1 MSTSRHETNRRSVGH
16 DVEMRIERFKNYTI
30 IALINFTTF
39 IAFAGPLWICIRVV
53 PSTTFTPPTVSTP
66 FTLPFTL
73 PFNFSSLMPFALR
86 WICIIT
92 LYLGCIQKNWL
103 FFNTIAMAGTHYI
116 LELEGNKRPQ
126 NQDLGVRTNDFE
138 DWILANFCVIAGLS
152 TIGFVVRYWY
162 QVIALT
168 LQSFFYWTC
177 TMSGLWLLLCLLKRA
192 MSYYRKVKGLKHED
206 AWGVLISV
214 NVLRFYNRFE
224 GCHADGVPG
233 LLLDAGRVPF
243 ELLKFLVN
251 SIGFKLGSGSLFDR
265 LPGDWKAARRSCR
278 SWKEVADFFAGF
290 AGLAGEEE
298 DRTEEDTRDPNNQEE
313 PSFPPSAYE
322 WEPNPVIHAH
332 LRSEHPQSTDSD
344 SFVVESTPLESR
356 RMDIAG
362 EREEFSSH
370 TADNFDNKGATKF
383 NEKSPFASKHTGPT
397 TMSPNLSS
405 FPCPQC
411 TYVAKKRFEL
421 RCAITILP
429 MSILANF

>member
-1 MSTSRHETNRRSVGH
+1 
-16 DVEMRIERFKNYTI
+16 
-30 IALINFTTF
+30 
-39 IAFAGPLWICIRVV
+39 
-53 PSTTFTPPTVSTP
+53 
-66 FTLPFTL
+66 
-73 PFNFSSLMPFALR
+73 
-86 WICIIT
+86 
-92 LYLGCIQKNWL
+92 
-103 FFNTIAMAGTHYI
+103 MAGTHYI

-251 SIGFKLGSGSLFDR
+251 SIGFKLGSGSLF
-265 LPGDWKAARRSCR
+265 GKS
-278 SWKEVADFFAGF
+278 VAQ
-290 AGLAGEEE
+290 L
-298 DRTEEDTRDPNNQEE
+298 
-313 PSFPPSAYE
+313 
-322 WEPNPVIHAH
+322 V
-332 LRSEHPQSTDSD
+332 
-344 SFVVESTPLESR
+344 
-356 RMDIAG
+356 
-362 EREEFSSH
+362 SSSIL
-370 TADNFDNKGATKF
+370 TLGR
-383 NEKSPFASKHTGPT
+383 PT
-397 TMSPNLSS
+397 T
-405 FPCPQC
+405 
-411 TYVAKKRFEL
+411 R
-421 RCAITILP
+421 
-429 MSILANF
+429 